1 MVKAATLVED
11 EGINPPNESA
21 EAWMTQS
28 QTPQPQ
34 GPIERIHDMIGQV
47 TSLTEKQ
54 DFIGAN
60 RVISQANTLISM
72 GISIAEQRN
81 LYALKASLIAL
92 RKLLDEEKRK
102 LEILQNP

>member
-1 MVKAATLVED
+1 MVKEVKLIPD
-11 EGINPPNESA
+11 EGVNPENLEIEKSMDEPR
-21 EAWMTQS
+21 
-28 QTPQPQ
+28 TPQPQ
-34 GPIERIHDMIGQV
+34 DPIARIHDMIGKV
-47 TSLTEKQ
+47 TSLVEKQ

-72 GISIAEQRN
+72 GISIAEQHN
-81 LYALKASLIAL
+81 LYALKASLTAL